1 MSTFDTFKG
10 LMGDIADDYKK
21 ALDDLLDRD
30 EDNKDKG
37 KDDAVLGAL
46 AAVPGLAQLPLGAAQ
61 ALGNAGAAA
70 PAALPQVLGGA
81 AGANPLAA
89 LAGAAGGANPLA
101 APSGAAGGSSPLAAL
116 GGLAGAAGNTASM
129 AEALV
134 SLPQQLAQLSEGITR
149 LLSVLEATAGALSG
163 GTGKK
168 S

>member
-21 ALDDLLDRD
+21 ALDDLLDRE
-30 EDNKDKG
+30 EDKKNKG

-61 ALGNAGAAA
+61 VLVNAGAAA
-70 PAALPQVLGGA
+70 PAALPQVLAGA
-81 AGANPLAA
+81 AGANPLSILTGAA
-89 LAGAAGGANPLA
+89 AGAN
-101 APSGAAGGSSPLAAL
+101 PLAAL

-129 AEALV
+129 AEALAT
-134 SLPQQLAQLSEGITR
+134 LPQQLAQLSEAITR
-149 LLSVLEATAGALSG
+149 LLSVLEATAGALSVG
-163 GTGKK
+163 TGTGKK